1 MSVELRVN
9 GQTIFVAADAW
20 TPLLDVLRNELGLK
34 GSRYGCGWNSAAP
47 AWC

>member
-20 TPLLDVLRNELGLK
+20 TPLLRNELGLK